1 MEEKLKSFIL
11 DIIFDDQG
19 ITEES
24 WDVLIE
30 YLQEIG
36 DTEFLF
42 LLLNNSMAI
51 NGRRCLAIK
60 AKEKI
65 WEALEKEVIAQD

>member
-36 DTEFLF
+36 DT
-42 LLLNNSMAI
+42 
-51 NGRRCLAIK
+51 
-60 AKEKI
+60 
-65 WEALEKEVIAQD
+65 